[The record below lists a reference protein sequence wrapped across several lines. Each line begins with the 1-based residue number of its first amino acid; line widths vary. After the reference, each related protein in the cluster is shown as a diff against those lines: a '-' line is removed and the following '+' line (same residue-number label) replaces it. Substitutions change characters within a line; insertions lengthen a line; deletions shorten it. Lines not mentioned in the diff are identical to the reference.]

1 MHSSRSAKPDA
12 GVLVPITVLVF
23 LLAILAIG
31 EIDVLPTLTH
41 YSSYIAEKRG
51 TVIERKMEL
60 RALAAVLIVGSIAL
74 ASCGSKTN
82 DTPPGGSAAAEPMS
96 VNGVVVRP
104 APLENV
110 VRSSGTVMASESVDL
125 VAESAGRVEKIAF
138 REGGHVRKNQI
149 LVKINDDDLQAQLR
163 KTTLQIQLASDQE
176 VRQRQL
182 LEKNAVSR
190 EQYDIALN
198 QVNTLKADRDN
209 LVSSIRKREVRAPF
223 DGVAGLRYVSE
234 GGYVTQSTRIA
245 SLQKLNPLKVDFA
258 IPEKYAGQVSVG
270 DLVEFGSDETKLRFT
285 GKLYAIEPKIDPA
298 MGTLQLRAMCDNRA
312 EKIFPGAF
320 VRIDLR
326 LREIEDALMVPTQA
340 IIPVFKGQTIL
351 LRRNGVVVSVPVRT
365 GIRTATSV
373 QITDGI
379 SAGDTVI
386 TTGILQL
393 RPGVPVQVLVQ

>member
-1 MHSSRSAKPDA
+1 MTSGERQDLLQRLAKHMAATRRCYAP
-12 GVLVPITVLVF
+12 F
-23 LLAILAIG
+23 LL
-31 EIDVLPTLTH
+31 TLTQ

-60 RALAAVLIVGSIAL
+60 GALAAVVIVGSIAL

-82 DTPPGGSAAAEPMS
+82 DPLPGGSAAAEPMS

-176 VRQRQL
+176 ERQRQL
-182 LEKNAVSR
+182 FDKSAVSR

-234 GGYVTQSTRIA
+234 GGYVTQATRIA
-245 SLQKLNPLKVDFA
+245 SLQKLNPLKVDFS
-258 IPEKYAGQVSVG
+258 IPEKYAGQVAVG

-285 GKLYAIEPKIDPA
+285 GKLYAIEPKIDPS

-379 SAGDTVI
+379 SVGDTVI

-393 RPGVPVQVLVQ
+393 RPGMPVQVLVQ

>member
-31 EIDVLPTLTH
+31 EIDVLPTLTR

>member
-1 MHSSRSAKPDA
+1 MKIEGKIRRCAPVTSL
-12 GVLVPITVLVF
+12 VLVSVLVC
-23 LLAILAIG
+23 
-31 EIDVLPTLTH
+31 
-41 YSSYIAEKRG
+41 
-51 TVIERKMEL
+51 
-60 RALAAVLIVGSIAL
+60 
-74 ASCGSKTN
+74 SCGSRMN
-82 DTPPGGSAAAEPMS
+82 DPQPRGPAAAEPVP
-96 VNGVVVRP
+96 VNGVVVLP
-104 APLENV
+104 APMENI

-138 REGGHVRKNQI
+138 REGGHVRRGQL

-176 VRQRQL
+176 ERQKQL
-182 LEKNAVSR
+182 FEKSAVSR

-198 QVNTLKADRDN
+198 LVNTLKADRDN

-270 DLVEFGSDETKLRFT
+270 DLVEFSSDETKLRFT
-285 GKLYAIEPKIDPA
+285 GKLYAMEPKIDPS

-320 VRIDLR
+320 VHIDLR
-326 LREIEDALMVPTQA
+326 LRRIEDALMVPTQA
-340 IIPVFKGQTIL
+340 IIPVFKGQTL
-351 LRRNGVVVSVPVRT
+351 LLSRDGVVVTVPVRT
-365 GIRTATSV
+365 GLRTATSV

-393 RPGVPVQVLVQ
+393 RPGMPVQVTLR